1 MPGFHGG
8 GTQTIPTDLAT
19 GIIEVGAP
27 GFWMMR
33 CSTIERR
40 RWHG

>member
-1 MPGFHGG
+1 MPGIHGS

-19 GIIEVGAP
+19 GIIEVDASGV
-27 GFWMMR
+27 WMMR
-33 CSTIERR
+33 CPTIGRR